1 MADINLLPTEE
12 RTAERIDFARK
23 KLLTVSIVILVIT
36 AISTLATLGFYTSL
50 VSKRSQ
56 LVKDVQS
63 SSVAISDLQAT
74 EELITVVKAKASIAD
89 KILSIRSNLPSIFSQ
104 LEELVPQGLYFS
116 DLRLSADKLVIS
128 GKARS
133 SADMAGF
140 VTALSSQKGAQ
151 IVSNVTIDSLSSD
164 ESGAYTFV
172 VSAQLAGK

>member
-1 MADINLLPTEE
+1 MADINLLTSEE
-12 RTAERIDFARK
+12 KTAERIDFARK
-23 KLLTVSIVILVIT
+23 KLLAVSIVILVFT

-63 SSVAISDLQAT
+63 SSVAISDLQVT

-89 KILSIRSNLPSIFSQ
+89 KIFSTRSNLSSFFNQ

-116 DLRLSADKLVIS
+116 DFRVSAGKLAIS

-151 IVSNVTIDSLSSD
+151 IVRS
-164 ESGAYTFV
+164 E
-172 VSAQLAGK
+172 